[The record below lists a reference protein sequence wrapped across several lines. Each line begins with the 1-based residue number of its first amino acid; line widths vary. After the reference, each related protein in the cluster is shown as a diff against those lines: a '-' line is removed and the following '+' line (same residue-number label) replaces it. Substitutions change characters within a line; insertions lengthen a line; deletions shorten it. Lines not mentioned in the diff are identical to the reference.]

1 MGEPRKCLCLET
13 EDPVKRRDCKRFLQH
28 VCVCVCVLV
37 NKFGAICD
45 KTEEMPEILCC

>member
-1 MGEPRKCLCLET
+1 MGEPRKCKVFGSWRPCE
-13 EDPVKRRDCKRFLQH
+13 EKRLQK
-28 VCVCVCVLV
+28 VFAACVCVCVLV